1 MKHIISITGF
11 KGSGKDT
18 VGALLAQHHGYQ
30 THSFAA
36 PVKQILSVMF
46 DWPLDLLQGVTP
58 QSRQWRE
65 TPDLHWSEI
74 MGKPFTPRLAMT
86 MIGTDVVRRRVH
98 PNQWVTLCARH
109 LSQAS
114 CSTVVTDARFVNE
127 LEMIKRMGGHT
138 VRVVR
143 SSEPSW
149 YDHAMLLNQLP
160 KWCRSTARCVVPSLR
175 KIHSSETDWIGW
187 QFDHVIYNT
196 SDMDYLSHQVD
207 QLVNQLDYDA
217 SMR

>member
-1 MKHIISITGF
+1 MKHLISITGF

-18 VGALLAQHHGYQ
+18 VGSLLTSNHGYHS
-30 THSFAA
+30 HSFAA

-65 TPDLHWSEI
+65 TPDPYWSEV
-74 MGKPFTPRLAMT
+74 MRKPFTPRLAMT

-98 PNQWVTLCARH
+98 HNLWTTLCAKH

-114 CSTVVTDARFVNE
+114 GHTVVTDARFTNE
-127 LEMIKRMGGHT
+127 LQMIKHLGGHT

-149 YDHAMLLNQLP
+149 YDHAMLVNQLP
-160 KWCRSTARCVVPSLR
+160 TWCKPAARWLSPSLR
-175 KIHSSETDWIGW
+175 KIHPSETDWIGW
-187 QFDHVIYNT
+187 KFDHVIYNT
-196 SDMDYLSHQVD
+196 GDMDYLSHQVD
-207 QLVNQLDYDA
+207 QLVSQLDLDA
-217 SMR
+217 STR